1 MTVLEDR
8 IEMANDSAERLDE
21 LFELIERMVPE
32 GYKAEVVEG
41 AIHVV
46 PQRNVHWQNIRG
58 ILHALED
65 RFSRDALIMTDVRI
79 DFPGYQNGFC
89 PDMAK
94 FRDGAEPDSEDRW
107 RYEDVEFIAEVISR
121 GTGMND
127 YGPKKAAYAEA
138 GVPVYLIA
146 DPYEGQCHVYTDPR
160 NGDYFAVSK
169 HDFGE
174 QIDLTHTLLDL
185 TLDTTKFPRDRK

>member
-1 MTVLEDR
+1 
-8 IEMANDSAERLDE
+8 MANDNAERLDE

-41 AIHVV
+41 AIQVV

-65 RFSRDALIMTDVRI
+65 RFGRDALIMTDVRI
-79 DFPGYQNGFC
+79 DFPGYRNGFC

-94 FRDGAEPDSEDRW
+94 FRDGAEPNEEGRW
-107 RYEDVEFIAEVISR
+107 RYEDIEFIAEVISR

-127 YGPKKAAYAEA
+127 YGPKQTTYAEA
-138 GVPVYLIA
+138 GVPVYLIV
-146 DPYEGQCHVYTDPR
+146 DPYVGRCHIYTNPK
-160 NGDYFAVSK
+160 NGEYLTESK
-169 HDFGE
+169 ADFGDKV
-174 QIDLTHTLLDL
+174 DLTHTLLGL
-185 TLDTTKFPRDRK
+185 TIDTAKFPRD